1 MNEQAISP
9 ANHLAYNRRWF
20 KTFLL
25 NIVTFGIYGIVFYA
39 KISQNINTIASAHD
53 GKKTMHYC
61 LLYFVFT
68 PLTFGIMHII
78 WSHRIS
84 ARIGGELKRREQPY
98 SFGAKTFWGWKV
110 FGSFLLGIGPLIYL
124 HKLCRAM
131 NLLSVNYNING

>member
-1 MNEQAISP
+1 MNAQALTP
-9 ANHLAYNRRWF
+9 ATHLKSNRRWL

-25 NIVTFGIYGIVFYA
+25 SIITLGIYGIVFYS
-39 KISQNINTIASAHD
+39 KISRDINKIAAQD

-68 PLTFGIMHII
+68 PLTLGIAYIV
-78 WSHRIS
+78 WTHRIS
-84 ARIGGELKRREQPY
+84 ARIGRELERRELPY
-98 SFGAKTFWGWKV
+98 NFGAKSFWGWKF
-110 FGSFLLGIGPLIYL
+110 FGVLLLGIGPLIYL